1 MSEPIE
7 PIIYYLDNG
16 TPELVRSA
24 LIDGGLWWNQAF
36 ESIGFKNAFQVK
48 MLPENAD
55 PLDVRYNVIQWVH
68 RSTRGWSYGST
79 VSDPRTG
86 EIIKG
91 HVSLGSL

>member
-16 TPELVRSA
+16 TPEPVRSA

-55 PLDVRYNVIQWVH
+55 PLMLDITLFNGFIGQQEDGVMVQLFLTQELGNNK
-68 RSTRGWSYGST
+68 RSC
-79 VSDPRTG
+79 
-86 EIIKG
+86 
-91 HVSLGSL
+91 